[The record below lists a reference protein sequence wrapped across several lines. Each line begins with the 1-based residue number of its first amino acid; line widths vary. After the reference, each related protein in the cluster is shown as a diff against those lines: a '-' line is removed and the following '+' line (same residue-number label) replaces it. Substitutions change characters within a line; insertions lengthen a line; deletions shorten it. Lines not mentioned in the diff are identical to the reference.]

1 MSGKGKSR
9 ADLNKQVRQEALR
22 EQLKNRALIDQVLRS
37 HERMEKLEVVTD
49 GEYSNAVEV
58 KFELDKMKAIN
69 DQRLKLINKYLPD
82 LKAQEIALDAN
93 IIAKKASELT
103 DDELATIIA
112 AGSADSD

>member
-1 MSGKGKSR
+1 
-9 ADLNKQVRQEALR
+9 
-22 EQLKNRALIDQVLRS
+22 
-37 HERMEKLEVVTD
+37 MEKLEVVTD

-112 AGSADSD
+112 AGSNDD

>member
-1 MSGKGKSR
+1 MAGQGRSR
-9 ADLNKQVRQEALR
+9 ANENKRIRQEALR
-22 EQLKNRALIDQVLRS
+22 EHLKNLGLIDHILRS
-37 HERMEKLEVVTD
+37 HERIEQLEVVTD

-58 KFELDKMKAIN
+58 KFELDKMRVVN
-69 DQRLKLINKYLPD
+69 EQRLKLVNKYLPD

-93 IIAKKASELT
+93 IVAKKASELT